1 MSTRKK
7 WIEDNDLKM
16 NMSTIFILP
25 MLGFPTEIMT
35 EEFFGAYLDFY
46 DNKHDIVL
54 LFENTDS
61 EGFKDLVWIMQ
72 QSDFFESMD
81 YDDDNKELAMIF
93 RVPDKYKDD
102 FKLIMAGKYSAISKD
117 YKEVL
122 LDVHGRKAGQGKC
135 IYMIDAL
142 YPDNQTKRYRAEK
155 LGVSV
160 NDLPNGEVM
169 SIPSMENEQYLKVS
183 KLVSRVGEAE

>member
-46 DNKHDIVL
+46 NDKYDIVL
-54 LFENTDS
+54 LFENTDN
-61 EGFKDLVWIMQ
+61 ELFKDLVWIMQ
-72 QSDFFESMD
+72 KSDYFESMD
-81 YDDDNKELAMIF
+81 YDDDNKELAITF
-93 RVPDKYKDD
+93 RVPGKYEDD
-102 FKLIMAGKYSAISKD
+102 FKKIMNGKYSAISKE

-160 NDLPNGEVM
+160 NDLPDGEVM
-169 SIPSMENEQYLKVS
+169 SIPDMENERYLKVN
-183 KLVSRVGEAE
+183 KLIGRVEAEE